1 MDSIKLENIS
11 LAFKGKPIFKN
22 LNFIYKDNTD
32 LSTYMVPEPNGFIEF
47 DNFELYKINYE
58 IINNCELNLE
68 IIVIANVIVRQYIK
82 GEMEVDTKTKFVS
95 VYAEVELDSG
105 IKNFRI
111 YNTEFKSDQYKKSR
125 NLKLSK
131 DWVPYIRKKDF
142 DAIAEKFLRKYYP
155 QALTQPTPVPVE
167 TIVSEMGLSIHQEK
181 LTIDNSVFGK
191 MVFKDTDVEVI
202 EDEQLVSKHFNK
214 GSILVDKD
222 VVFKRNVGSYNNTVI
237 HECVHWELH
246 KVFHEVKMVLDKD
259 HSQVSS
265 WTEENLADSSMWT
278 SLDWM
283 EWQANGIAPRILM
296 PKVQT
301 RIKIRELFQ
310 TLTLVNP
317 DISRSELVQEVVD
330 NLATFFE
337 VSRQAAKI
345 RMIDLGFK
353 EANGVYNYL
362 DDRYM
367 HNFAFE
373 LEAFDKGSSY
383 TITSNDLCFEYCFN
397 ESFRQIIDR
406 NKFIYVDNHLCLK
419 DKKFIYMTKDGP
431 IMTDYAY
438 EHMDECCLI
447 FKVKSKNFTS
457 ISNETYYDYVLN
469 RGVTKESEIKADFVD
484 ILQNPSLMD
493 QLPPLDMMKLGKK
506 ISELLK
512 ELPFEFSGT
521 LRSHRKRKNCTQPFL
536 AKLVGITERTLRDYE
551 TLEDNL
557 PRLELTLS
565 FCFALKLRPELSDDM
580 IKKAGHQL
588 TISPPH
594 QVYKML
600 LSTSYYKPL
609 GEINSILQ
617 AAEMKTL

>member
-1 MDSIKLENIS
+1 MFDKYIFDTYYEQIVKTV
-11 LAFKGKPIFKN
+11 KGFIFN
-22 LNFIYKDNTD
+22 NKDNTD

-82 GEMEVDTKTKFVS
+82 GEMEIDTKTKFVS

-202 EDEQLVSKHFNK
+202 EDEQLVSEHFNK

-317 DISRSELVQEVVD
+317 DISHSELVQEVVD

>member
-1 MDSIKLENIS
+1 MFDKYIFDTYYEQIVKTV
-11 LAFKGKPIFKN
+11 KGFIFN
-22 LNFIYKDNTD
+22 NKDNTD

-82 GEMEVDTKTKFVS
+82 GEMEIDTKTKFVS

-202 EDEQLVSKHFNK
+202 EDEQLVSEHFNK

-237 HECVHWELH
+237 YECVHWELH

>member
-1 MDSIKLENIS
+1 MFDKYIFDTYHEQIVKTV
-11 LAFKGKPIFKN
+11 KGFIFN
-22 LNFIYKDNTD
+22 NKDNTD

-68 IIVIANVIVRQYIK
+68 IIVIADVIVRQYIK

-95 VYAEVELDSG
+95 VYAEVELDAG

-111 YNTEFKSDQYKKSR
+111 YNTEFKSDQYKNSR

-142 DAIAEKFLRKYYP
+142 DDIAEKFLRKYYP

-406 NKFIYVDNHLCLK
+406 NMFIYVDNHLCLK

-609 GEINSILQ
+609 SEINSILQ
-617 AAEMKTL
+617 ATKMKTL

>member
-1 MDSIKLENIS
+1 MFDKYIFDTYYEQIVKTV
-11 LAFKGKPIFKN
+11 KGFIFN
-22 LNFIYKDNTD
+22 NKDNTD

-82 GEMEVDTKTKFVS
+82 GEMEIDTKTKFVS

-202 EDEQLVSKHFNK
+202 EDEQLVSEHFNK

-609 GEINSILQ
+609 SEINSILQ
-617 AAEMKTL
+617 AAKMKTL

>member
-1 MDSIKLENIS
+1 MFDKYIFDTYYEQIVKTVKGSIFN
-11 LAFKGKPIFKN
+11 N
-22 LNFIYKDNTD
+22 KDNTD

-68 IIVIANVIVRQYIK
+68 IIVIADVIVRQYIK

-95 VYAEVELDSG
+95 VYAEVELDAG

-142 DAIAEKFLRKYYP
+142 DDIAEKFLRKYYP

-202 EDEQLVSKHFNK
+202 EDEKLVSKHFNK

>member
-1 MDSIKLENIS
+1 MFDKYIFDTYYEQIVKTV
-11 LAFKGKPIFKN
+11 KGFIFN
-22 LNFIYKDNTD
+22 NKDNTD
-32 LSTYMVPEPNGFIEF
+32 LSTYMVSEPNGFIEF

-82 GEMEVDTKTKFVS
+82 GEMEIDTKTKFVS

-202 EDEQLVSKHFNK
+202 EDEQLVSEHFNK

>member
-1 MDSIKLENIS
+1 MNY
-11 LAFKGKPIFKN
+11 IF
-22 LNFIYKDNTD
+22 LHKDNTD

-82 GEMEVDTKTKFVS
+82 GEMEIDTKTKFVS

-202 EDEQLVSKHFNK
+202 EDEQLVSEHFNK

>member
-1 MDSIKLENIS
+1 MFDKYIFDTYYEQIVKTV
-11 LAFKGKPIFKN
+11 KGFIFN
-22 LNFIYKDNTD
+22 NKDNTD

-82 GEMEVDTKTKFVS
+82 GEMEIDTKTKFVS

-155 QALTQPTPVPVE
+155 QALTQLTPVPVE

-202 EDEQLVSKHFNK
+202 EDEQLVSEHFNK

>member
-1 MDSIKLENIS
+1 MFDKYIFDTYYEQIVKTV
-11 LAFKGKPIFKN
+11 KGFIFN
-22 LNFIYKDNTD
+22 NKDNTD

-82 GEMEVDTKTKFVS
+82 GEMEIDTKTKFVS

-202 EDEQLVSKHFNK
+202 EDEQLVSEHFNK

-457 ISNETYYDYVLN
+457 ISNETYYDYVLD

>member
-1 MDSIKLENIS
+1 MFDKYIFDTYHEQIVKTV
-11 LAFKGKPIFKN
+11 KGFIFN
-22 LNFIYKDNTD
+22 NKDNTD

-68 IIVIANVIVRQYIK
+68 IIVIADVIVRQYIK

-95 VYAEVELDSG
+95 VYAEVELDAG

-111 YNTEFKSDQYKKSR
+111 YNTEFKSDQYKNSR

-142 DAIAEKFLRKYYP
+142 DDIAEKFLRKYYP

-191 MVFKDTDVEVI
+191 MFFKDTDVEVI

-406 NKFIYVDNHLCLK
+406 NMFIYVDNHLCLK

-609 GEINSILQ
+609 SEINSILQ
-617 AAEMKTL
+617 AAKMKTL

>member
-1 MDSIKLENIS
+1 MFDKYIFDTYHEQIVKTV
-11 LAFKGKPIFKN
+11 KGFIFN
-22 LNFIYKDNTD
+22 NKDNTD

-68 IIVIANVIVRQYIK
+68 IIVIADVIVRQYIK

-95 VYAEVELDSG
+95 VYAEVELDAG

-111 YNTEFKSDQYKKSR
+111 YNTEFKSDQYKNSR

-142 DAIAEKFLRKYYP
+142 DDIAEKFLRKYYP

-406 NKFIYVDNHLCLK
+406 NMFIYVDNHLCLK

-438 EHMDECCLI
+438 EHMDECYLI

-609 GEINSILQ
+609 SEINSILQ
-617 AAEMKTL
+617 AAKMKTL

>member
-1 MDSIKLENIS
+1 MFDKYIFDTYYEQIVKTV
-11 LAFKGKPIFKN
+11 KGFIFN
-22 LNFIYKDNTD
+22 NKDNTD

-82 GEMEVDTKTKFVS
+82 GEMEIDTKTKFVS

-202 EDEQLVSKHFNK
+202 EDEQLVSEHFNK
-214 GSILVDKD
+214 GSIIVDKD

>member
-1 MDSIKLENIS
+1 MFDKYIFDTYYEQIVKTV
-11 LAFKGKPIFKN
+11 KGFIFN
-22 LNFIYKDNTD
+22 NKDNTD

-82 GEMEVDTKTKFVS
+82 GEMEIDTKTKFVS

-167 TIVSEMGLSIHQEK
+167 TIVSEMGLSIRQEK

-202 EDEQLVSKHFNK
+202 EDEQLVSEHFNK

>member
-1 MDSIKLENIS
+1 
-11 LAFKGKPIFKN
+11 
-22 LNFIYKDNTD
+22 NTD
-32 LSTYMVPEPNGFIEF
+32 LSTYMIPEPNGFIEF

-95 VYAEVELDSG
+95 VYAEVELDAG

-142 DAIAEKFLRKYYP
+142 DDIAEKFLRKYYP

-202 EDEQLVSKHFNK
+202 EDEQLISKHFNK

-367 HNFAFE
+367 RNFAFE
-373 LEAFDKGSSY
+373 LEAFDNGSSY

-406 NKFIYVDNHLCLK
+406 NKFMYVDNHLCLK

-438 EHMDECCLI
+438 EHLDECCLI

-609 GEINSILQ
+609 SEINSILQ
-617 AAEMKTL
+617 AAKMKTL

>member
-1 MDSIKLENIS
+1 
-11 LAFKGKPIFKN
+11 
-22 LNFIYKDNTD
+22 
-32 LSTYMVPEPNGFIEF
+32 MVPEPNGFIEF

-82 GEMEVDTKTKFVS
+82 GEMEIDTKTKFVS

-202 EDEQLVSKHFNK
+202 EDEQLVSEHFNK

>member
-1 MDSIKLENIS
+1 MFDKYIFDTYYEQIVKTV
-11 LAFKGKPIFKN
+11 KGFIFN
-22 LNFIYKDNTD
+22 NKDNTD

-82 GEMEVDTKTKFVS
+82 GEMEIDTKTKFVS

-131 DWVPYIRKKDF
+131 DWVLYIRKKDF

-202 EDEQLVSKHFNK
+202 EDEQLVSEHFNK

>member
-1 MDSIKLENIS
+1 MFDKYIFDTYYEQIVKTV
-11 LAFKGKPIFKN
+11 KGFIFN
-22 LNFIYKDNTD
+22 NKDNTD

-82 GEMEVDTKTKFVS
+82 GEMEIDTKTKFVS

-111 YNTEFKSDQYKKSR
+111 YNTEFKSDQYKKYR

-202 EDEQLVSKHFNK
+202 EDEQLVSEHFNK

>member
-1 MDSIKLENIS
+1 MS

>member
-1 MDSIKLENIS
+1 MFDKYIFDTYHEQIVKTV
-11 LAFKGKPIFKN
+11 KGFIFN
-22 LNFIYKDNTD
+22 NKDNTD

-68 IIVIANVIVRQYIK
+68 IIVIADVIVRQYIK

-95 VYAEVELDSG
+95 VYAEVELDAG

-111 YNTEFKSDQYKKSR
+111 YNTEFKSDQYKNSR

-142 DAIAEKFLRKYYP
+142 DDIAEKFLRKYYP

-214 GSILVDKD
+214 GSILLDKD

-406 NKFIYVDNHLCLK
+406 NMFIYVDNHLCLK

-609 GEINSILQ
+609 SEINSILQ
-617 AAEMKTL
+617 AAKMKTL

>member
-1 MDSIKLENIS
+1 MFDKYIFDTYHEQIVKTV
-11 LAFKGKPIFKN
+11 KGFIFN
-22 LNFIYKDNTD
+22 NKDNTD
-32 LSTYMVPEPNGFIEF
+32 LSTYMIPEPNGFIEF

-95 VYAEVELDSG
+95 VYAEVELDAG

-142 DAIAEKFLRKYYP
+142 DDIAEKFLRKYYP

-202 EDEQLVSKHFNK
+202 EDEQLISKHFNK
-214 GSILVDKD
+214 GSILVDED

-367 HNFAFE
+367 RNFAFE
-373 LEAFDKGSSY
+373 LEAFDNGSSY

-406 NKFIYVDNHLCLK
+406 NKFMYVDNHLCLK

-609 GEINSILQ
+609 SEINSILQ
-617 AAEMKTL
+617 AAKMKTL

>member
-1 MDSIKLENIS
+1 MFDKYIFDTYYEQIVKTV
-11 LAFKGKPIFKN
+11 KGFIFN
-22 LNFIYKDNTD
+22 NKDNTD

-82 GEMEVDTKTKFVS
+82 GEMEIDTKTKFVS

-202 EDEQLVSKHFNK
+202 EDEQLVSEHFNK

-565 FCFALKLRPELSDDM
+565 FCFALKSRPELSDDM

>member
-1 MDSIKLENIS
+1 MFDKYIFDTYYEQIVKTV
-11 LAFKGKPIFKN
+11 KGFIFN
-22 LNFIYKDNTD
+22 NKDNTD

-68 IIVIANVIVRQYIK
+68 IIVIADVIVRQYIK

-95 VYAEVELDSG
+95 VYAEVELDAG

-142 DAIAEKFLRKYYP
+142 DDIAEKFLRKYYP

-202 EDEQLVSKHFNK
+202 EDEKLVSKHFNK

-521 LRSHRKRKNCTQPFL
+521 SRSHRKRKNCTQPFL

>member
-1 MDSIKLENIS
+1 MFDKYIFDTYYEQIVKTV
-11 LAFKGKPIFKN
+11 KGFIFN
-22 LNFIYKDNTD
+22 NKDNTD

-82 GEMEVDTKTKFVS
+82 GEMEIDTKTKFVS

-202 EDEQLVSKHFNK
+202 EDEQLVSEHFNK

-557 PRLELTLS
+557 LRLELTLS

>member
-1 MDSIKLENIS
+1 MFDKYIFDTYHEQIVKTV
-11 LAFKGKPIFKN
+11 KGFIFN
-22 LNFIYKDNTD
+22 NKDNTD

-68 IIVIANVIVRQYIK
+68 IIVIADVIVRQYIK

-95 VYAEVELDSG
+95 VYAEVELDAG

-111 YNTEFKSDQYKKSR
+111 YNTEFKSDQYKNSR

-142 DAIAEKFLRKYYP
+142 DDIAEKFLRKYYP

-406 NKFIYVDNHLCLK
+406 NMFIYVDNHLCLK

-521 LRSHRKRKNCTQPFL
+521 LRSHRKRKNCTQPFW

-609 GEINSILQ
+609 SEINSILQ
-617 AAEMKTL
+617 AAKMKTL

>member
-1 MDSIKLENIS
+1 MFDKYIFDTYYEQIVKTV
-11 LAFKGKPIFKN
+11 KGFIFN
-22 LNFIYKDNTD
+22 NKDNTD

-125 NLKLSK
+125 NLNLSK

>member
-1 MDSIKLENIS
+1 MFDKYIFDTYYEQIVKTV
-11 LAFKGKPIFKN
+11 KGFIFN
-22 LNFIYKDNTD
+22 NKDNTD

-47 DNFELYKINYE
+47 YNFELYKINYE

-68 IIVIANVIVRQYIK
+68 IIVIADVIVRQYIK

-95 VYAEVELDSG
+95 VYAEVELDAG

-142 DAIAEKFLRKYYP
+142 DDIAEKFLRKYYP

-202 EDEQLVSKHFNK
+202 EDEKLVSKHFNK

>member
-1 MDSIKLENIS
+1 MFDKYIFDTYYEQIVKTV
-11 LAFKGKPIFKN
+11 KGFIFN
-22 LNFIYKDNTD
+22 NKDNTD

-68 IIVIANVIVRQYIK
+68 IIVIADVIVRQYIK

-95 VYAEVELDSG
+95 VYAEVELDAG

-111 YNTEFKSDQYKKSR
+111 YNKEFKSDQYKKSR

-142 DAIAEKFLRKYYP
+142 DDIAEKFLRKYYP

-202 EDEQLVSKHFNK
+202 EDEKLVSKHFNK

>member
-1 MDSIKLENIS
+1 MFDKYIFDTYYEQIVKTV
-11 LAFKGKPIFKN
+11 KGFIFN
-22 LNFIYKDNTD
+22 NKDNTD

-82 GEMEVDTKTKFVS
+82 GEMEIDTKTKFVS

-111 YNTEFKSDQYKKSR
+111 YNTEFISDQYKKSR

-202 EDEQLVSKHFNK
+202 EDEQLVSEHFNK

>member
-1 MDSIKLENIS
+1 N
-11 LAFKGKPIFKN
+11 
-22 LNFIYKDNTD
+22 KDNTD

-82 GEMEVDTKTKFVS
+82 GEMEIDTKTKFVS

-202 EDEQLVSKHFNK
+202 EDEQLVSEHFNK

>member
-1 MDSIKLENIS
+1 MFDKYIFDTYYEQIVKTV
-11 LAFKGKPIFKN
+11 KGFIFN
-22 LNFIYKDNTD
+22 NKDNTD

-82 GEMEVDTKTKFVS
+82 GEMEIDTKTKFVS

-202 EDEQLVSKHFNK
+202 EDEQLVSEHFNK

-493 QLPPLDMMKLGKK
+493 QIPPLDMMKLGKK

>member
-1 MDSIKLENIS
+1 MFDKYIFDTYYEQIVKTV
-11 LAFKGKPIFKN
+11 KGFIFN
-22 LNFIYKDNTD
+22 NKDNTD

-82 GEMEVDTKTKFVS
+82 GEMEIDTKTKFVS

-202 EDEQLVSKHFNK
+202 EDEQLVSEHFNK

-419 DKKFIYMTKDGP
+419 DKKFIYMIKDGP

>member
-1 MDSIKLENIS
+1 MFDKYIFDTYYEQIVKTV
-11 LAFKGKPIFKN
+11 KGFIFN
-22 LNFIYKDNTD
+22 NKDNTD

-82 GEMEVDTKTKFVS
+82 GEMEIDTKTKFVS

-202 EDEQLVSKHFNK
+202 EDEQLVSEHFNK

-237 HECVHWELH
+237 HECVYWELH

>member
-1 MDSIKLENIS
+1 MFDKYIFDTYYEQIVKTV
-11 LAFKGKPIFKN
+11 KGFIFN
-22 LNFIYKDNTD
+22 NKDNTD

-68 IIVIANVIVRQYIK
+68 IIVIADVIVRQYIK

-95 VYAEVELDSG
+95 VYAEVELDAG

-142 DAIAEKFLRKYYP
+142 DDIAEKFLRKYYP
-155 QALTQPTPVPVE
+155 QALTQPTPVLVE

-202 EDEQLVSKHFNK
+202 EDEKLVSKHFNK

-580 IKKAGHQL
+580 IKKAGHQF

>member
-1 MDSIKLENIS
+1 MFDKYIFDTYYEQIVKTV
-11 LAFKGKPIFKN
+11 KGFIFN
-22 LNFIYKDNTD
+22 NKDNTD
-32 LSTYMVPEPNGFIEF
+32 LSTYMVPKPNGFIEF

-68 IIVIANVIVRQYIK
+68 IIVIADVIVRQYIK

-95 VYAEVELDSG
+95 VYAEVELDAG

-142 DAIAEKFLRKYYP
+142 DDIAEKFLRKYYP

-202 EDEQLVSKHFNK
+202 EDEKLVSKHFNK

>member
-1 MDSIKLENIS
+1 
-11 LAFKGKPIFKN
+11 
-22 LNFIYKDNTD
+22 
-32 LSTYMVPEPNGFIEF
+32 MVPEPNGFIEF

-68 IIVIANVIVRQYIK
+68 IIVIADVIVRQYIK

-95 VYAEVELDSG
+95 VYAEVELDAG

-111 YNTEFKSDQYKKSR
+111 YNTEFKSDQYKNSR

-142 DAIAEKFLRKYYP
+142 DDIAEKFLRKYYP

-406 NKFIYVDNHLCLK
+406 NMFIYVDNHLCLK

-609 GEINSILQ
+609 SEINSILQ
-617 AAEMKTL
+617 AAKMKTL

>member
-1 MDSIKLENIS
+1 MFDKYIFDTYYEQIVKTV
-11 LAFKGKPIFKN
+11 KGFIFN
-22 LNFIYKDNTD
+22 NKDNTD

-82 GEMEVDTKTKFVS
+82 GEMEIDTKIKFVS

-202 EDEQLVSKHFNK
+202 EDEQLVSEHFNK

>member
-1 MDSIKLENIS
+1 MFDKYIFDTYYEQIVKTV
-11 LAFKGKPIFKN
+11 KGFIFN
-22 LNFIYKDNTD
+22 NKDNTD

-82 GEMEVDTKTKFVS
+82 GEMEIDTKTKFVS

-202 EDEQLVSKHFNK
+202 EDEQLVSEHFNK

-278 SLDWM
+278 SLDWI

>member
-1 MDSIKLENIS
+1 MFDKYIFDTYYEQIVKTV
-11 LAFKGKPIFKN
+11 KGFIFN
-22 LNFIYKDNTD
+22 NKDNTD

-68 IIVIANVIVRQYIK
+68 IIVIADVIVRQYIK

-95 VYAEVELDSG
+95 VYAEVELDAG

-142 DAIAEKFLRKYYP
+142 DDIAEKFLRKYYP

-202 EDEQLVSKHFNK
+202 EDEKLVSKHFNK